1 MARRGRFARPTGGS
15 DISSL
20 ISQLLQQQAQRRY
33 NAMGNAFKNGTQ
45 FEGQNVTADMLI
57 SYLGTVADVLGYD
70 ATTFA
75 AEQTEILIT
84 GAKNKA
90 SAAAAAYNGD
100 RGNPVKYADYI
111 AAKRELLQ
119 YYSPSSDNYAS
130 TVADINNAA
139 TEFIKDSGNLLSSGA
154 ITVEEYQLRAGGSL
168 DSASDDQQETITDL
182 YLRTLYNYEQKFE
195 QAKLDKTKNYGAYL
209 KWLNGW
215 IKRYENENLT
225 GSVTYATLKGDASTV
240 AAAGATEGARTRV
253 NDGAAALQDGI
264 DSINSFYGLVAE
276 TLGLSG
282 VNEVSPADVARFY
295 NLVASNP
302 ELGASS
308 AFISRNDLAN
318 NLQALRATSL
328 QVTAD
333 AASGKVNLG
342 ENIIQDQNL
351 IISLADNYGIDTI
364 GDRANVATGMY
375 LQNLYV
381 AGNGVEDEHRA
392 DKKYLL
398 NLKGIIA
405 SYELQTD
412 LNQNQLDLLNSLKFE
427 AKTIEDAINGTLP
440 ATGAEVVTIS
450 GEVLNLNAFQANAE
464 TARAIAEGR
473 AVQAFNNSTGK
484 FIASDQPGAIVL
496 TTGNGTV
503 SQGEGGQYYA
513 LTYRTV
519 NGRNTRVAVAGDAIF
534 DSNGNVAFVYV
545 RSGNGGDAILY
556 GIDGKSVF
564 FGNEAETVIAA
575 SGGLVG
581 QQGGG
586 FVFRSGTINMGGA
599 VPASNPIIDTRTGEV
614 SAFASP
620 TMDQTYAGYDT
631 VTENNMIRAANDRE
645 AARDAENG
653 FDLGGLV
660 GPANPMS
667 DLIGGIFIKP
677 VEMLINNLTG
687 TISAVPGAVGELLD
701 WAVETKEEQAI
712 EAGGY
717 TPGVDTTGT
726 VNLGLSTLTQA
737 LAPTLN
743 GTVNLGLSNLTAQ
756 SENNLKI
763 NTAIVS
769 TASTVNVGQTPGLRP
784 VPGANGPRSVERR
797 AL

>member
-15 DISSL
+15 DISAL

-45 FEGQNVTADMLI
+45 FEGQTVTADMLI

-75 AEQTEILIT
+75 AEQNEILIT

-100 RGNPVKYADYI
+100 RGNVAKYADYI

-168 DSASDDQQETITDL
+168 DSASDDQQETLADL

-215 IKRYENENLT
+215 IKRYENEGLT

-240 AAAGATEGARTRV
+240 GAAGAVDGARTAVV
-253 NDGAAALQDGI
+253 NGAAALQNGLNSI
-264 DSINSFYGLVAE
+264 DSFYDLVSDV
-276 TLGLSG
+276 LGLGSRD
-282 VNEVSPADVARFY
+282 NVSAADVARFY
-295 NLVASNP
+295 NIAAVNP
-302 ELGASS
+302 EIAANSK
-308 AFISRNDLAN
+308 FISRNDLAN
-318 NLQALRATSL
+318 TLQGLRATAL
-328 QVTAD
+328 EVTS
-333 AASGKVNLG
+333 AASKGKVNLG
-342 ENIIQDQNL
+342 SDTINDQNKV
-351 IISLADNYGIDTI
+351 IALADDYSLDTI
-364 GDRANVATGMY
+364 GDRANVTTGTY
-375 LQNLYV
+375 LEDLYI
-381 AGNGVEDEHRA
+381 AGNSVEDEHRA

-398 NLKGIIA
+398 NLKALIA
-405 SYELQTD
+405 SYESKTD
-412 LNQNQLDLLNSLKFE
+412 LSQSQLDLLNSLKFE
-427 AKTIEDAINGTLP
+427 ASTIEDAINGVLP
-440 ATGAEVVTIS
+440 STGSTFVTIS
-450 GEVLNLNAFQANAE
+450 GEAFDLGVFQANSE
-464 TARAIAEGR
+464 TAQAINDGR

-484 FIASDQPGAIVL
+484 FVPSDQPGAIVL

-503 SQGEGGQYYA
+503 NQGEGGQYYA

-519 NGRNTRVAVAGDAIF
+519 NGRNVRVAVAGDAVF

-545 RSGNGGDAILY
+545 RSGNGGDSILY
-556 GIDGKSVF
+556 GLDGKSVF
-564 FGNEAETVIAA
+564 FGAEAETVIAA

-586 FVFRSGTINMGGA
+586 FVFRSGSINMGGA

-614 SAFASP
+614 AAFASP

-631 VTENNMIRAANDRE
+631 VTENNMIRAANDR
-645 AARDAENG
+645 AAAQQGD
-653 FDLGGLV
+653 GGINLI

-667 DLIGGIFIKP
+667 DLVGNIFIDP
-677 VEMLINNLTG
+677 IANIVRGLSTTIGLI
-687 TISAVPGAVGELLD
+687 PGAVGEALD
-701 WAVETKEEQAI
+701 WAVETQEEQAI
-712 EAGGY
+712 RGGGY

-726 VNLGLSTLTQA
+726 VNLGLSNLAQMPPA
-737 LAPTLN
+737 APT

-756 SENNLKI
+756 SESNLAI
-763 NTAIVS
+763 NTATIS
-769 TASTVNVGQTPGLRP
+769 TAATVNVGQTPGLRP
-784 VPGANGPRSVERR
+784 VPGANGPRSTERR
-797 AL
+797 AI

>member
-15 DISSL
+15 DISAL
-20 ISQLLQQQAQRRY
+20 ISQLIQQQAQRRY

-45 FEGQNVTADMLI
+45 FEGQTVTADMLI

-100 RGNPVKYADYI
+100 RGNVAKYADYI

-168 DSASDDQQETITDL
+168 DSASDDQQETLTDL

-195 QAKLDKTKNYGAYL
+195 QAKLDKSKNYGAYL

-215 IKRYENENLT
+215 IKRYENEGLT

-240 AAAGATEGARTRV
+240 GAAGATEGARTRV
-253 NDGAAALQDGI
+253 NAGATALQNGI
-264 DSINSFYGLVAE
+264 NSINSFYGLVSE
-276 TLGLSG
+276 TLGLGG
-282 VNEVSPADVARFY
+282 VNEVSAADVARFY

-318 NLQALRATSL
+318 TLQGLRATSL

-342 ENIIQDQNL
+342 TDIINDQNL
-351 IISLADNYGIDTI
+351 VIALADDYSLDTI
-364 GDRANVATGMY
+364 GDRANVTTGTY
-375 LQNLYV
+375 LEDLYI
-381 AGNGVEDEHRA
+381 ANNGVEDEHRA

-398 NLKGIIA
+398 NLKALIA
-405 SYELQTD
+405 SYESKTD
-412 LNQNQLDLLNSLKFE
+412 LSQSQLDLLNSLKFE
-427 AKTIEDAINGTLP
+427 ASTIEDAINGILP
-440 ATGAEVVTIS
+440 TTGATVVNIS
-450 GEVLNLNAFQANAE
+450 GETIDLNALQANAE
-464 TARAIAEGR
+464 TAQAINDGR
-473 AVQAFNNSTGK
+473 AVQAFNNATGK
-484 FIASDQPGAIVL
+484 FVASDQPGAIVL

-503 SQGEGGQYYA
+503 NQGEGGQYYA

-519 NGRNTRVAVAGDAIF
+519 NGRNVRVAVAGDAIF
-534 DSNGNVAFVYV
+534 DNNGNVAFVYV

-564 FGNEAETVIAA
+564 FGAEAETVISA

-586 FVFRSGTINMGGA
+586 FVFRDGAINMGGA

-614 SAFASP
+614 AGFTSP

-631 VTENNMIRAANDRE
+631 VTENNGIRAANDR
-645 AARDAENG
+645 AAANQGD
-653 FDLGGLV
+653 GGINLI

-667 DLIGGIFIKP
+667 DFIGNIFIDP
-677 VEMLINNLTG
+677 IANIVRGLSTTVGLL
-687 TISAVPGAVGELLD
+687 PGAVGEALD
-701 WAVETKEEQAI
+701 WAVETQEEQAI
-712 EAGGY
+712 RAGGY

-726 VNLGLSTLTQA
+726 VNLGTSNLFQMPSTT
-737 LAPTLN
+737 
-743 GTVNLGLSNLTAQ
+743 GTVTPGLSGLITQ
-756 SENNLKI
+756 SENNLAI
-763 NTAIVS
+763 NTATVS
-769 TASTVNVGQTPGLRP
+769 TAATVNVGQTPGLRP
-784 VPGANGPRSVERR
+784 VPGANGPRSTERR